1 MRYIHN
7 SFLDYRGPND
17 DVRFP
22 LPPLLTT
29 NGSLRRRASS
39 MEDDRGR
46 VERVIDG
53 EIMDVVNDF
62 SLLELELWMSDDLS
76 NVVDT

>member
-1 MRYIHN
+1 
-7 SFLDYRGPND
+7 
-17 DVRFP
+17 
-22 LPPLLTT
+22 
-29 NGSLRRRASS
+29 